1 MVLSQLEM
9 FLVALASACAVFP
22 VLGVLWWIRDR
33 ADRAAAAG
41 LDAVDIDPYHAVATA
56 RAPSYADKAAAAELL
71 LAGLIRIRDDGMMEV
86 TDRAEES
93 AAAPGH
99 PVPAAL
105 LATLR
110 RRGEPFPLSRLYWE
124 SGYERQRDAFLRAE
138 DLKVPRWSLRTR
150 DSIARAAFVTP
161 LLFTLWTYVQVVFLR
176 QEYWTNGVEPI
187 VAGAWCCLVLWAVT
201 GVPLAWLVG
210 RCWPRR
216 RDQFEAHCRRLPA
229 HPAERALSTEERD
242 LLDRSGTW
250 RSAYDRARDEETWVD
265 HGGGF

>member
-1 MVLSQLEM
+1 MSQMDM
-9 FLVALASACAVFP
+9 FLVALASACAAFP

-41 LDAVDIDPYHAVATA
+41 LDTVDIDPYHAVATA
-56 RAPSYADKAAAAELL
+56 RRPSRVGRAAAAELL

-86 TDRAEES
+86 TDRAQES
-93 AAAPGH
+93 ATAPGH

-110 RRGEPFPLSRLYWE
+110 RQGEPFPLSRLYWE
-124 SGYERQRDAFLRAE
+124 SGYTRQRDAFLRAE

-150 DSIARAAFVTP
+150 DSIAGAAFAT
-161 LLFTLWTYVQVVFLR
+161 LILFTLWISVQVVFLR
-176 QEYWTNGVEPI
+176 QEYWTSGVGPI
-187 VAGAWCCLVLWAVT
+187 VVGAWCCLVLWALMA
-201 GVPLAWLVG
+201 VPLVWLAE
-210 RCWPRR
+210 RCWPKR
-216 RDQFEAHCRRLPA
+216 RDRFAAYCRRLPA

-242 LLDRSGTW
+242 LLDRSWTW
-250 RSAYDRARDEETWVD
+250 RNAYERAKDEETWVD